1 MAVVNNAEH
10 DGGVLGPG
18 AVAWP
23 VTSHPGA
30 LVGGLRALIIQS
42 LHPLAMAGVAQH
54 SDYVSRGM
62 QRLQRT
68 AYYVAAGVFGDTETA
83 HQAGRVV
90 RNMHRKVRGTD
101 PVTGR
106 PYSADDPDTQLWV
119 HCVEWHSFLAAYRA
133 FGPSLTAEEEDGYVA
148 EGAEIAALVG
158 TPRERVPKSV
168 GELREYFASVR
179 PMLCVSAPA
188 REAIDFVLGPPMTR
202 EYLMVQAPLRV
213 YASAALALVPRDLR
227 RLAGIDRP
235 GAADAAA
242 LAAARPWLSTMRLP
256 LVRQYVASVV
266 GSKVRDLHLAAE
278 AEFGPLDRDG
288 MRERRAARSPAR
300 AARGTR
306 AA

>member
-1 MAVVNNAEH
+1 MAVVSNGH
-10 DGGVLGPG
+10 DGGILGPD

-30 LVGGLRALIIQS
+30 LIGGLRALILQS

-54 SDYVSRGM
+54 SDYATRGLD
-62 QRLQRT
+62 RLQRT

-83 HQAGRVV
+83 HRAGRMVQ
-90 RNMHRKVRGTD
+90 NMHRKVRGTD

-133 FGPSLTAEEEDGYVA
+133 FGPPLTDEEEDRYIA
-148 EGAEIAALVG
+148 EGAPVAALVG
-158 TPRERVPKSV
+158 APEERVPKSV
-168 GELREYFASVR
+168 HEMREYFASVR
-179 PMLCVSAPA
+179 PMLCVSSAA

-202 EYLMVQAPLRV
+202 EYLAVQAPLRV
-213 YASAALALVPRDLR
+213 YANAALALVPRDLR
-227 RLAGIDRP
+227 RLAGVDRTRAVDT
-235 GAADAAA
+235 AAI
-242 LAAARPWLSTMRLP
+242 AAARPWLSAIRLP
-256 LVRQYVASVV
+256 PVRQYASSVV
-266 GSKVRDLHLAAE
+266 GHKVRDLHLAAE
-278 AEFGPLDRDG
+278 AAFGPLDRDG
-288 MRERRAARSPAR
+288 MRERHARLTPPR